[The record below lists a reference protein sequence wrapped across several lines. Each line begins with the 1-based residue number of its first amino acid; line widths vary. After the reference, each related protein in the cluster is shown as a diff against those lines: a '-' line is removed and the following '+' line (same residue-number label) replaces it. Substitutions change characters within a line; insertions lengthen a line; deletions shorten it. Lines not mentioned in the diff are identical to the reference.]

1 MQGLNL
7 LAAAR
12 EGNIKGSSFNPR
24 ALPGKRYMSI
34 VAIHLLVGLLAGMVF
49 GVQTLLV
56 LAVVVLVEAA
66 GMVVVN
72 GPSVD
77 IFWWV
82 GAEVALQLGYLA
94 GIYLR
99 SMIERMGR
107 VTKMASNRRS
117 Y

>member
-1 MQGLNL
+1 
-7 LAAAR
+7 
-12 EGNIKGSSFNPR
+12 
-24 ALPGKRYMSI
+24 MSI
-34 VAIHLLVGLLAGMVF
+34 VAIHLIVGVLAGTMF

-56 LAVVVLVEAA
+56 LAIGVLVEAA
-66 GMVVVN
+66 ATVVVN
-72 GPSVD
+72 GLSLG

-107 VTKMASNRRS
+107 SAKIASNRRS

>member
-1 MQGLNL
+1 
-7 LAAAR
+7 
-12 EGNIKGSSFNPR
+12 
-24 ALPGKRYMSI
+24 MSI
-34 VAIHLLVGLLAGMVF
+34 VAIHLLVGLLAGTVF

-56 LAVVVLVEAA
+56 LAMVALAEAA
-66 GMVVVN
+66 GAVVVN
-72 GPSVD
+72 GLSGH

-82 GAEVALQLGYLA
+82 GAEVALQVGYLV

-107 VTKMASNRRS
+107 ATKIASNRRS